1 MRVTEVIYKTMENN
15 FITEDVRKNVM
26 REIYA
31 NPIYINLN
39 KKYQRY
45 RKQGDFAQALVYSKK
60 MKNFEDEVFAMIA
73 QRYIN
78 KHNIM
83 QGIVDSMNE
92 EDKQKMNILANA
104 MYLLSDV
111 LDSMITDTNRIL
123 KKYDACDTTG
133 FDKLSKAL
141 KETQGLVVH
150 FDALMDNDKA
160 SGIFSNCS
168 DKLYKLVFNQSSSY
182 VNKLKRYA
190 EDINKK
196 SASVSEVA

>member
-1 MRVTEVIYKTMENN
+1 
-15 FITEDVRKNVM
+15 
-26 REIYA
+26 
-31 NPIYINLN
+31 
-39 KKYQRY
+39 
-45 RKQGDFAQALVYSKK
+45 
-60 MKNFEDEVFAMIA
+60 MKNFEDEVFAKIA
-73 QRYIN
+73 QKYFN
-78 KHNIM
+78 KHKIR
-83 QGIVDSMNE
+83 QGIVDSMSE
-92 EDKQKMNILANA
+92 EDKHKMNILANA

-123 KKYDACDTTG
+123 MKYDACDTTG

-196 SASVSEVA
+196 AASVSEVAYGC

>member
-1 MRVTEVIYKTMENN
+1 MENN
-15 FITEDVRKNVM
+15 VITEDVRKNVM

-60 MKNFEDEVFAMIA
+60 MFAMLA

-141 KETQGLVVH
+141 KETQGLVAH
-150 FDALMDNDKA
+150 FDTLMDNDKA
-160 SGIFSNCS
+160 STMFGECS

-190 EDINKK
+190 EDVKKK

>member
-1 MRVTEVIYKTMENN
+1 MENN
-15 FITEDVRKNVM
+15 VITEDVRKNVM

-31 NPIYINLN
+31 NPTYINLN

-73 QRYIN
+73 QKYIN
-78 KHNIM
+78 KHNIR
-83 QGIVDSMNE
+83 QGIVDSMSE
-92 EDKQKMNILANA
+92 EDKKKMNILANA

-123 KKYDACDTTG
+123 KRYDACDTTG
-133 FDKLSKAL
+133 FDKLSAAL
-141 KETQGLVVH
+141 KEATGLVIH

-160 SGIFSNCS
+160 STMFGECS

-196 SASVSEVA
+196 TASVSEVA

>member
-1 MRVTEVIYKTMENN
+1 MEKN

-60 MKNFEDEVFAMIA
+60 MKNFENEVFSMIA
-73 QRYIN
+73 KKYIN

-83 QGIVDSMNE
+83 RGVVDSMSE
-92 EDKQKMNILANA
+92 QDKEKMNILANA

-133 FDKLSKAL
+133 FDKLSAAL
-141 KETQGLVVH
+141 KEATGLVIH

-160 SGIFSNCS
+160 STIFGECS

-190 EDINKK
+190 EDVNKK

>member
-1 MRVTEVIYKTMENN
+1 
-15 FITEDVRKNVM
+15 M

-73 QRYIN
+73 QKYIN

-83 QGIVDSMNE
+83 QGIVDSMSE
-92 EDKQKMNILANA
+92 EDKHKMNILANA

-190 EDINKK
+190 EDVNKK

>member
-1 MRVTEVIYKTMENN
+1 
-15 FITEDVRKNVM
+15 
-26 REIYA
+26 
-31 NPIYINLN
+31 
-39 KKYQRY
+39 
-45 RKQGDFAQALVYSKK
+45 
-60 MKNFEDEVFAMIA
+60 MKNFEDEVFAMLA

-83 QGIVDSMNE
+83 QGIVDSMSE

-141 KETQGLVVH
+141 KETQGLVDH
-150 FDALMDNDKA
+150 FDTLMDNDKA
-160 SGIFSNCS
+160 SDMFGQCS

-196 SASVSEVA
+196 AASVSEVA

>member
-15 FITEDVRKNVM
+15 FITEERRKNVM

-73 QRYIN
+73 QKYIN

-83 QGIVDSMNE
+83 QGIVDSMSE
-92 EDKQKMNILANA
+92 EDKQKMNIYANA
-104 MYLLSDV
+104 LYLLSDV
-111 LDSMITDTNRIL
+111 LDSMILDTNDIL
-123 KKYDACDTTG
+123 KKYDACDASG
-133 FDKLSKAL
+133 FDKLSSVL
-141 KETQGLVVH
+141 KETKGLIAH
-150 FDALMDNDKA
+150 FYTLMDDKRA
-160 SGIFSNCS
+160 TGIFGDCS
-168 DKLYKLVFNQSSSY
+168 YKLYKLIFNQASSY
-182 VNKLKRYA
+182 VNKLRRYA

-196 SASVSEVA
+196 AS